1 METTTNCCPEQRV
14 MIGNVVSIVVAP
26 PADIGARLPNQRTN
40 RGAQS
45 KVIISRIMLESKA
58 MVPSSGPLY
67 CVIKITGKGIISES
81 CSYSHT
87 IRSTTMRKNQA
98 YQSCSRNSPQYSSY
112 RKKYQA
118 WIQRTKILQGLR
130 VMPHTQSYTEHQGT
144 QGIKTDIAFTYIK
157 RNQMKKS
164 HTMCPK

>member
-26 PADIGARLPNQRTN
+26 PADIGARLPNQRTS

-67 CVIKITGKGIISES
+67 CVIKVLE
-81 CSYSHT
+81 
-87 IRSTTMRKNQA
+87 
-98 YQSCSRNSPQYSSY
+98 
-112 RKKYQA
+112 
-118 WIQRTKILQGLR
+118 
-130 VMPHTQSYTEHQGT
+130 
-144 QGIKTDIAFTYIK
+144 TD
-157 RNQMKKS
+157 
-164 HTMCPK
+164 

>member
-45 KVIISRIMLESKA
+45 KVIISRIMLDSKA

-67 CVIKITGKGIISES
+67 CVIKILE
-81 CSYSHT
+81 
-87 IRSTTMRKNQA
+87 R
-98 YQSCSRNSPQYSSY
+98 
-112 RKKYQA
+112 
-118 WIQRTKILQGLR
+118 
-130 VMPHTQSYTEHQGT
+130 E
-144 QGIKTDIAFTYIK
+144 
-157 RNQMKKS
+157 
-164 HTMCPK
+164 